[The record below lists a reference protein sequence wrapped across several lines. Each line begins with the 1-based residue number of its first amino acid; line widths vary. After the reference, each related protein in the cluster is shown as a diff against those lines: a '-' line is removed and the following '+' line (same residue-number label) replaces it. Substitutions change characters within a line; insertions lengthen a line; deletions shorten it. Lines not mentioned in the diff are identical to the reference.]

1 MNTRIKPSK
10 KIPQSKVDCKFHLS
24 QRQAEML
31 VEVSED
37 YKMTKSAVIRQLIE
51 LAHEGVS

>member
-1 MNTRIKPSK
+1 MITGIKQTK
-10 KIPQSKVDCKFHLS
+10 KIPQVKVDCKFHLS
-24 QRQAEML
+24 QKQAEML
-31 VEVSED
+31 AEVSEY

>member
-31 VEVSED
+31 VEVSEH